1 MFVLLASGSIGASAM
16 MTPERTAPPKQYSIA
31 LNQHANG
38 LRRDTSNA
46 PVNNKQTVKKYH
58 VKTTRNLTVPGV
70 THHTPVHTRPH
81 FRNPLKKNF
90 CFAWTQQEW
99 HGVQSVSGF
108 RTESCFIISFYL
120 ADVFT
125 YLFIKAYL
133 LRMKFSIKKF
143 LFGNCCCESEYL

>member
-58 VKTTRNLTVPGV
+58 LKTTRNLTVPGV
-70 THHTPVHTRPH
+70 THHTPAHTRPH
-81 FRNPLKKNF
+81 FRNPLNGPKKTFVLLGHSRND
-90 CFAWTQQEW
+90 
-99 HGVQSVSGF
+99 
-108 RTESCFIISFYL
+108 TEFNRYQ
-120 ADVFT
+120 VFEQ
-125 YLFIKAYL
+125 KAAL
-133 LRMKFSIKKF
+133 
-143 LFGNCCCESEYL
+143 

>member
-58 VKTTRNLTVPGV
+58 IKTTRNLTVPGV

-81 FRNPLKKNF
+81 FRNPLNGPKKKLLF
-90 CFAWTQQEW
+90 CLDTAGMTRSSIGIRF
-99 HGVQSVSGF
+99 SNRKLLYNILLSG
-108 RTESCFIISFYL
+108 RCI
-120 ADVFT
+120 
-125 YLFIKAYL
+125 YLFIY
-133 LRMKFSIKKF
+133 
-143 LFGNCCCESEYL
+143 